1 MDWLQGKQVAFTGTF
16 ASVTKREAVQLVRN
30 CRAEYAVKVSPQ
42 TDFLIVGQRSWPLQ
56 ADGTLSKRLQKAQ
69 RLQQDGSSIA
79 ILAEEELLTRLGL
92 QTDGIHR
99 RYTLSQ
105 LIQLLGIPRPRMR
118 AWMRAGLIEPVES
131 QHGVSY
137 FDFRQVVGAKTL
149 CELADAG
156 ISAERIRRSLEQLQH
171 WLGDVDQPLHQLALL
186 EQNGQLLVRL
196 EEGLVEPSGQM
207 CFDFG
212 GEPAIVRATPV
223 SAAQCFESGC
233 FYEEEGSLQ
242 EAADAYRQALL
253 IGGPNADACFNLAN
267 VLFALGHKQEA
278 CERYRQVIEIDPR
291 HAEAWNNL
299 GIALNGLGRP
309 DGAVDAFQ
317 KATGL
322 HYGDA
327 HYNLA
332 DLLDSLGRKAEARG
346 HWQSYLR
353 HQPYGR
359 WSDYARRKL
368 A

>member
-16 ASVTKREAVQLVRN
+16 ASVTKRDAVQLVRN
-30 CRAEYAVKVSPQ
+30 CHAEYAAKVGPK

-56 ADGTLSKRLQKAQ
+56 MDGTLTKRLQKAQ
-69 RLQQDGSSIA
+69 RLQQEGCAIA
-79 ILAEEELLTRLGL
+79 ILAEEELLARLGL
-92 QTDGIHR
+92 QTDGIRR

-137 FDFRQVVGAKTL
+137 FDFRQVVGARTL
-149 CELADAG
+149 CELANAG
-156 ISAERIRRSLEQLQH
+156 ISAERIRRSLEQLRH
-171 WLGDVDQPLHQLALL
+171 WLGDVEQPLHQLALL
-186 EQNGQLLVRL
+186 ERNGQLLVRL

-212 GEPAIVRATPV
+212 DEPAIFRASPA

-233 FYEEEGSLQ
+233 YYEEEGALE

-253 IGGPNADACFNLAN
+253 LGGPTADACFNLAN
-267 VLFALGHKQEA
+267 VLFALDQKQEA
-278 CERYRQVIEIDPR
+278 CERYRQVVEIDPR
-291 HAEAWNNL
+291 HAESWNNL
-299 GIALNGLGRP
+299 GITLNGLGRVN
-309 DGAVDAFQ
+309 DAVEAFQ
-317 KATGL
+317 KSISL
-322 HYGDA
+322 QYGDA

-332 DLLDSLGRKAEARG
+332 DLLDSLGRRSEARC

-368 A
+368 G